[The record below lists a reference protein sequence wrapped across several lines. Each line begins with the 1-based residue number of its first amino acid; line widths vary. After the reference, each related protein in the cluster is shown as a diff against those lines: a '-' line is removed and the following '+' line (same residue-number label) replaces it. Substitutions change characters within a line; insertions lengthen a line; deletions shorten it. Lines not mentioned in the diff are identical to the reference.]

1 VWSSWSTA
9 TGVEVQ
15 LRSRPFRAAHL
26 VAVALVTTPSS
37 LGSAPQ
43 TDASTSEM
51 AALLRERA
59 AAVDPMRVL
68 APLNQSRAD
77 VLEERLRSAVS
88 IADRLVLRADHAS
101 ELLKA
106 GRVQASLD
114 ALAALQE
121 DLEENAP
128 AIWPAHR
135 NAVFLARAIAY
146 LRMGE
151 EQNCQHQPNKDRCLF
166 PVRDG
171 GVHENREGATR
182 AAEILGGILE
192 EEPDDVQVRWLLNVT
207 SMLLGT
213 YPEGVPPAQLIPP
226 ETFESDYP
234 LPRFE
239 NVAATAGVDYYAL
252 AGGAVLD
259 DFDNDGRL
267 DLMVSS
273 SGLLD
278 QARLYWNRGDGRF
291 EDRTDRAGLTGEVG
305 GLNMIHADYDNDG
318 FVDVLILRGGW
329 MGSEGRFPM
338 SLLKNRGD
346 GTFTDVTRAA
356 GLLRLAPTQTA
367 AWLDYDGDGWLDLFV
382 GNETEPGGTEF
393 PCELY
398 RNRGDGT
405 FEDVASR
412 AGVDLAR
419 FVKAVVSGDF
429 DNDGRPDLYLSVA
442 GDRNVLLRND
452 GPSGDGGGWRFTD
465 VAGAAGVTEPILG
478 FAAFF
483 FDYDNDGWE
492 DLFVAGFSLYFG
504 STMAT
509 DVATDYLGLPTQAER
524 GRLYRNRGDGTFED
538 VTKAANLYKVVPA
551 MGLNF
556 GDLDGDG
563 WLDFYLGTGNPQFST
578 LIPNRMF
585 RNDEGRSFQ
594 DVTSAG
600 GFGHLQKGHGVCFGD
615 VDGDG
620 DQDVFEQMGGAYQ
633 ADLAYSALYLNPG
646 NENRWLTLELEGVR
660 TNRKAIGARIEV
672 ALEAEGGPRSLHR
685 TVGSGGSFGA
695 SPLRQEIGLGD
706 ARRIESVEIFWPV
719 TGATQTVRGLELDR
733 HYRIREGVDDATLV
747 EP

>member
-1 VWSSWSTA
+1 M
-9 TGVEVQ
+9 
-15 LRSRPFRAAHL
+15 SRRLRAACL
-26 VAVALVTTPSS
+26 AVALVTTPSS
-37 LGSAPQ
+37 LGSVPR
-43 TDASTSEM
+43 TDESTLAM
-51 AALLRERA
+51 GALLRERA

-77 VLEERLRSAVS
+77 IFEERLNWPMPTEE
-88 IADRLVLRADHAS
+88 RLVLRADYAS

-106 GRVQASLD
+106 GRVRASLD
-114 ALAALQE
+114 ALTALQK
-121 DLEENAP
+121 DIEENAP

-135 NAVFLARAIAY
+135 NGVRLARAIAY

-151 EQNCQHQPNKDRCLF
+151 EQNCQHGSNEDSCLF
-166 PVRDG
+166 PIRGD
-171 GVHENREGATR
+171 GVHRNREGATR
-182 AAEILGGILE
+182 AAEILEGVLE
-192 EEPDDVQVRWLLNVT
+192 EEPANIQARWLLNVT

-213 YPEGVPPAQLIPP
+213 YPDGVAPEQLIPP
-226 ETFESDYP
+226 ATFQSDYP
-234 LPRFE
+234 LPRYE
-239 NVAATAGVDYYAL
+239 NVAARAGVDYYAL
-252 AGGAVLD
+252 AGGAALD

-278 QARLYWNRGDGRF
+278 QARLFWNRGDGTF

-305 GLNMIHADYDNDG
+305 GLNMIQADYDNDG

-329 MGSEGRFPM
+329 MGGEGRFPM
-338 SLLKNRGD
+338 SLLRNEGD

-367 AWLDYDGDGWLDLFV
+367 AWFDYDNDGWLDLFV
-382 GNETEPGGTEF
+382 GNETEPGGPEF
-393 PCELY
+393 PCELFHNE
-398 RNRGDGT
+398 RDGT
-405 FEDVASR
+405 FREVAR
-412 AGVDLAR
+412 QAGVDLAG
-419 FVKAVVSGDF
+419 FVKAAVSGDF
-429 DNDGRPDLYLSVA
+429 DNDRRPDLYLSVT
-442 GDRNVLLRND
+442 GDENVLLRND
-452 GPSGDGGGWRFTD
+452 GPADDGSGWRFTD
-465 VAGAAGVTEPILG
+465 VAEEAGVTEPNLG
-478 FAAFF
+478 FGAFF

-492 DLFVAGFSLYFG
+492 DLFVAGFSQFYG

-524 GRLYRNRGDGTFED
+524 GRLFRNRGDGTFED
-538 VTKAANLYKVVPA
+538 VTKAAGLYKVIPA

-563 WLDFYLGTGNPQFST
+563 WLDFYLGTGNPQLST

-585 RNDEGRSFQ
+585 RNDGGRFFQ

-600 GFGHLQKGHGVCFGD
+600 GFGHLQKGHAVCFGD
-615 VDGDG
+615 VDDDG

-646 NENRWLTLELEGVR
+646 NANRWLTLELEGVR
-660 TNRKAIGARIEV
+660 TNRKGIGARIKV
-672 ALEAEGGPRSLHR
+672 AVETGAGSRHLYR

-695 SPLRQEIGLGD
+695 SPLRQEIGLGG
-706 ARRIESVEIFWPV
+706 ARRIESVEVFWPA

-733 HYRIREGVDDATLV
+733 RYRIREGDDAATLV
-747 EP
+747 ELRPPAPAR